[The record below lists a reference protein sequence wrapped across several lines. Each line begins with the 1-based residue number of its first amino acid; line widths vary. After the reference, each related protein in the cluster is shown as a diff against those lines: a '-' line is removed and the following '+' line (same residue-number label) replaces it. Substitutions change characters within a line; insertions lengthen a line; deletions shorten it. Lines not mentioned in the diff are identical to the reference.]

1 GVDGAAE
8 RKAGRGGA
16 GEEAGRG
23 GGEVVL
29 ESKLAL
35 ERLHDRLDPLAD
47 EADRRARSLG
57 LGCRARAQDDRA
69 ERGDGLFELF
79 AGEALV
85 ADHELA
91 LKRLAL
97 EQAKRRLAL
106 GRIRGHEVEVADG
119 AVGPAAQHEAHA
131 PEVARMGGAPA
142 ERAPGR
148 ELAARDGGGA
158 LATRQRRRV
167 EQTEAVVEA
176 RQLA

>member
-1 GVDGAAE
+1 MLDRLMGVGGERPARCAELPVEVDRCAE
-8 RKAGRGGA
+8 RKDARCDAGEQAGRGA
-16 GEEAGRG
+16 G
-23 GGEVVL
+23 VVL

-57 LGCRARAQDDRA
+57 LVCPARAQDDRA
-69 ERGDGLFELF
+69 ERGDGLLELF

-97 EQAKRRLAL
+97 EQDKRRLAL

-119 AVGPAAQHEAHA
+119 AVGPQSSTR
-131 PEVARMGGAPA
+131 RMPQK
-142 ERAPGR
+142 ER
-148 ELAARDGGGA
+148 EWAAR
-158 LATRQRRRV
+158 
-167 EQTEAVVEA
+167 QT
-176 RQLA
+176 